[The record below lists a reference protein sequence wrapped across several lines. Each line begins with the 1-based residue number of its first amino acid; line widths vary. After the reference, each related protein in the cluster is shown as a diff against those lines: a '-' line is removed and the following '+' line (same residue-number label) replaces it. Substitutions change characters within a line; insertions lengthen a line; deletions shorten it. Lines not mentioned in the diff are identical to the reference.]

1 MNPGRSEGGTVDN
14 NIEYEITRIADLKL
28 LVQAGGRDTRLI
40 QCTFFKVSRFVD
52 TAQQSYKCRR
62 V

>member
-1 MNPGRSEGGTVDN
+1 MNPGRSEGRTVDN
-14 NIEYEITRIADLKL
+14 MENSITRIADLKL
-28 LVQAGGRDTRLI
+28 LVQAGGRDTGLS